1 MPAFVLDVSIA
12 LSWCFSDEATP
23 ETWQLLERLE
33 QESAIVPELW
43 LLEVGNV
50 LVNAER
56 RGRITEARVTEF
68 LELLAALDIEVDNE
82 TSLRAGREI
91 VSLARSHRLTTYD
104 AAYLELAMRLGLPLA
119 SKDDALRSVA
129 KKLGAT
135 VFPLEFP

>member
-1 MPAFVLDVSIA
+1 MPAFVLDASIA

-23 ETWQLLERLE
+23 ETWQLLERLGH
-33 QESAIVPELW
+33 ESAIVPELW

-50 LVNAER
+50 LINAER
-56 RGRITEARVTEF
+56 RGRITEAKVTEF
-68 LELLAALDIEVDNE
+68 LELLAALDIEVDSE

-91 VSLARSHRLTTYD
+91 ISLARSHRLTTYD

-129 KKLGAT
+129 QKLGT
-135 VFPLEFP
+135 IVFPQLSK